1 MTGVMSRHIVTV
13 GAVFLILCGLVP
25 KIGALVTTIPIE
37 VLGGGVIVMFGMV
50 ASAALSM
57 LSNVEWTQRNMLIFG
72 VSLSLA
78 LGLQLE
84 PAALQ
89 HLPETLR
96 VLLGSGVL
104 PAAVSAVVLNLLVPG
119 RDGEVEA
126 AT

>member
-1 MTGVMSRHIVTV
+1 
-13 GAVFLILCGLVP
+13 
-25 KIGALVTTIPIE
+25 
-37 VLGGGVIVMFGMV
+37 
-50 ASAALSM
+50 M

-104 PAAVSAVVLNLLVPG
+104 PAAVSAVVLNLLMPG
-119 RDGEVEA
+119 RDGEVEP